1 VCERVPLV
9 PVTVSV
15 QFPVGVPE
23 LGGGPEVL
31 LPPPQA
37 TKLAASKAK
46 ASKPKA
52 SFTRRPFEERRS
64 KRVQANRT
72 PAPGMN
78 HLGRLNTRHT
88 VEGAVVATVMFTD
101 PVDVPETVNELPL
114 SVQVVS
120 VIPLGT
126 VQATLTVPL
135 NPPSELAE
143 ITVSPVWPGVRE
155 KVVGLA
161 LIWKSAV
168 VEMPMETAGDFEV
181 P

>member
-1 VCERVPLV
+1 M
-9 PVTVSV
+9 
-15 QFPVGVPE
+15 
-23 LGGGPEVL
+23 L

-52 SFTRRPFEERRS
+52 SFTRRFFAEKRS

-78 HLGRLNTRHT
+78 HLGRLNTRQA
-88 VEGAVVATVMFTD
+88 VEGAVVATTMFTD
-101 PVDVPETVNELPL
+101 PVDVPETENEFAL

-120 VIPLGT
+120 DIPVGIAQ
-126 VQATLTVPL
+126 VRFTVPL
-135 NPPSELAE
+135 NPPSDAAE
-143 ITVSPVWPGVRE
+143 ITVSPDWPGVRDN
-155 KVVGLA
+155 VFGLA
-161 LIWKSAV
+161 LIWKSGV
-168 VEMPMETAGDFEV
+168 DEMPIESADDFDV